1 MICSEIKELTVPYLE
16 LDLEPA
22 RVRDV
27 TIHLDGCA
35 NCRAEMEAV
44 RQVLVRV
51 KGVTVPDPGDQFWSE
66 FPGRVR
72 QELARA
78 QVKGQGDVTPLRKPV
93 SARSWLRTSMW
104 PMALAAS
111 VLLLIGAWSLKGLIE
126 KGAIQ
131 APNEQTVA
139 QAPRLQP
146 APEQRPP
153 EPKSQPRQQLMA
165 SDLLHLTDAEMEP
178 YWEDDPMVLVEMA
191 SRLDRQTVDRLFGDI

>member
-78 QVKGQGDVTPLRKPV
+78 RVKDQDDVTPLRKPV

-139 QAPRLQP
+139 QAPQ
-146 APEQRPP
+146 
-153 EPKSQPRQQLMA
+153 A
-165 SDLLHLTDAEMEP
+165 SSELPHLTDAEMEP

-191 SRLDRQTVDRLFGDI
+191 SRLDQQTVDRLFGDI

>member
-1 MICSEIKELTVPYLE
+1 MICSEIKEFTVPYLE

-22 RVRDV
+22 RVREV

-35 NCRAEMEAV
+35 NCRTEMEAV

-51 KGVTVPDPGDQFWSE
+51 KGATVPDPGDRFWSE

-72 QELARA
+72 RELAHARM
-78 QVKGQGDVTPLRKPV
+78 KGQGEVTPLRQ
-93 SARSWLRTSMW
+93 SATARPWLRTSMW

-111 VLLLIGAWSLKGLIE
+111 VLLFFGAWSLKGLVE
-126 KGAIQ
+126 KGP
-131 APNEQTVA
+131 APSEQTVA

-146 APEQRPP
+146 APVVPS
-153 EPKSQPRQQLMA
+153 EPAQLRQQA
-165 SDLLHLTDAEMEP
+165 SDLPHLTDAEMEP

-191 SRLDRQTVDRLFGDI
+191 SRLDRRTVDRLFGDI

>member
-22 RVRDV
+22 RVREI
-27 TIHLDGCA
+27 TIHVDGCA

-72 QELARA
+72 RELAQA
-78 QVKGQGDVTPLRKPV
+78 QVEGQGDVMPLRKPV

-111 VLLLIGAWSLKGLIE
+111 VLLFIGAWSLKGLVG
-126 KGAIQ
+126 KGPIQ
-131 APNEQTVA
+131 APTEQTVV
-139 QAPRLQP
+139 QTPQGSQDQP
-146 APEQRPP
+146 HP
-153 EPKSQPRQQLMA
+153 
-165 SDLLHLTDAEMEP
+165 TDADLEA
-178 YWEDDPMVLVEMA
+178 YWYDDPDTVLIEMA
-191 SRLDRQTVDRLFGDI
+191 AGLDQRTVDRLFGDI

>member
-22 RVRDV
+22 RVREI
-27 TIHLDGCA
+27 TIHVDGCA
-35 NCRAEMEAV
+35 KCRAEMEAV

-72 QELARA
+72 RELAHARL
-78 QVKGQGDVTPLRKPV
+78 KGQGDVTLLRRPAA
-93 SARSWLRTSMW
+93 ARSWLRTSMW

-111 VLLLIGAWSLKGLIE
+111 ILLLIGAWSLKGLVE
-126 KGAIQ
+126 KGPLR
-131 APNEQTVA
+131 APTERTVA
-139 QAPRLQP
+139 QAPQALSELP
-146 APEQRPP
+146 
-153 EPKSQPRQQLMA
+153 
-165 SDLLHLTDAEMEP
+165 HLTDAEMET

-191 SRLDRQTVDRLFGDI
+191 SRLDRRTVDRLFGDI